1 MTPTTMTCDSSRG
14 RKRHEDCGSDWSHWV
29 FTCLDCG
36 VTETFASWERMK
48 LFGCRHYGWPTEDD
62 LKRRNEYGAERDVQ
76 RRLDAALKK
85 LPQTV

>member
-1 MTPTTMTCDSSRG
+1 MTPTTTTCDSSRG

-48 LFGCRHYGWPTEDD
+48 LFGCRHYGWPTE
-62 LKRRNEYGAERDVQ
+62 KAEAAVARLEQ
-76 RRLDAALKK
+76 RLEPRCRCS
-85 LPQTV
+85 